1 MKLIVGLGNPG
12 NEYKNT
18 RHNVGFNLIDYICK
32 QRNLNIDKEQFNA
45 KYAVTRVDGERVLMI
60 KPLSYM
66 NLSGVVVKKYVDYF
80 KLNNE
85 DVLVIQDD
93 IDMPLGRVKIITNSS
108 SGGHN
113 GIKDIERNLKGKN
126 YVRLK
131 IGIGKDSN
139 IDSKDYVLSKFSD
152 EELEKLNVIYSKLE
166 SIVDDFCLISY
177 DRMMNKYNKRDILH
191 ND

>member
-12 NEYKNT
+12 DEYKNT
-18 RHNVGFNLIDYICK
+18 RHNVGFDLINYICK
-32 QRNLNIDKEQFNA
+32 INNLNIDKEQFNA
-45 KYAVTRVDGERVLMI
+45 KYAVTRVDGERVLLI
-60 KPLSYM
+60 KSLSYM
-66 NLSGVVVKKYVDYF
+66 NLSGVVVKKFVDYF

-85 DVLVIQDD
+85 DVLVVQDD
-93 IDMPLGRVKIITNSS
+93 LDMPLGRVKIITNSS

-126 YVRLK
+126 FIRLK

-139 IDSKDYVLSKFSD
+139 INSKDYVLSKFSND
-152 EELEKLNVIYSKLE
+152 DLDKLEIIYSKFDN
-166 SIVDDFCLISY
+166 IINDFCLISL
-177 DRMMNKYNKRDILH
+177 DKMMNKYNNRDVLH

>member
-12 NEYKNT
+12 SDYKNT
-18 RHNVGFNLIDYICK
+18 RHNIGFELIDYICYK
-32 QRNLNIDKEQFNA
+32 SNITIDKEQFNA

-66 NLSGVVVKKYVDYF
+66 NLSGGVVKKYVDYF
-80 KLNNE
+80 KLSPE

-93 IDMPLGRVKIITNSS
+93 IDMPIGRVKIVTNSS

-113 GIKDIERNLKGKN
+113 GIKDIEKNLKSKK

-131 IGIGKDSN
+131 IGIGKNSN
-139 IDSKDYVLSKFSD
+139 IDTKDYVLSKFSSS
-152 EELEKLNVIYSKLE
+152 ERYMLNKIYSKLDNITE
-166 SIVDDFCLISY
+166 DFCLISLE
-177 DRMMNKYNKRDILH
+177 RMMNKYNKKNILLS
-191 ND
+191 D